1 MMIRLPLRDILVKL
15 TENVRFKH
23 KSDCSGLSPLGSET
37 LVTLDARRVV
47 ALQGL
52 LGIDLENRVG
62 QLYDRFV
69 YGHQLYSGVDYV
81 RSKRHTNHN
90 ISFKHPLFA
99 YGVILGLLCIKPS
112 CACTLDVSQYCQCS
126 SYNVVMVKSV
136 KASRQML

>member
-1 MMIRLPLRDILVKL
+1 MFHGTQCVPQQIADTFLLQNKVVSMTRNCVDDDSFASVRDVLVKL

-37 LVTLDARRVV
+37 LVTLDARMVV

-62 QLYDRFV
+62 QLYDRLV

-81 RSKRHTNHN
+81 RSKASHK
-90 ISFKHPLFA
+90 SQ
-99 YGVILGLLCIKPS
+99 CIF
-112 CACTLDVSQYCQCS
+112 
-126 SYNVVMVKSV
+126 
-136 KASRQML
+136 